1 MSSQVSDTIRSV
13 SEVHATPVASAFG
26 TDLQMLD
33 HFGRL
38 YDVTHDLLCVVG
50 FGGRSKFLNSSW
62 ESVLGHS
69 HEELMA
75 THYIEFIHPDDRA
88 ATLADAEKVMAGI
101 PTTSFENRL
110 RCKDGSYRWFSWA
123 VTASLTQQLVY
134 SAGRDITEHKRSEE
148 RIFRLADA
156 MENNSEMI
164 CMSGA
169 DGRSV
174 FVNRALLQ
182 ATGYREEELLG
193 KTSKETL
200 FSPNNPATLAEEYQ
214 ASILREGRW
223 RGECLQRRKDGSDLP
238 ISLSISVLR
247 DSAGRVTGA

>member
-1 MSSQVSDTIRSV
+1 MSSQVSNTIRSV

-62 ESVLGHS
+62 ESILGHS
-69 HEELMA
+69 QEELMA

-110 RCKDGSYRWFSWA
+110 RCKDG
-123 VTASLTQQLVY
+123 
-134 SAGRDITEHKRSEE
+134 
-148 RIFRLADA
+148 
-156 MENNSEMI
+156 
-164 CMSGA
+164 
-169 DGRSV
+169 
-174 FVNRALLQ
+174 
-182 ATGYREEELLG
+182 
-193 KTSKETL
+193 
-200 FSPNNPATLAEEYQ
+200 
-214 ASILREGRW
+214 
-223 RGECLQRRKDGSDLP
+223 
-238 ISLSISVLR
+238 
-247 DSAGRVTGA
+247 